1 MTEDIKVNNYANYK
15 RFLVNLIGDENTK
28 KIIELLGGDEKGR
41 NASFGMSEDSG
52 SAYAG
57 SLVENSSA
65 IAEYAKKINETFPQN
80 MRVNNK
86 SIYRVALLQHIAKVL
101 MYVENDNEWEVK
113 NRGFV
118 YKFVDQNTALRCG
131 ERSLFLLM
139 QVGVVL
145 TEDEFEAIRIVDKS
159 KEDDAFSKFFS
170 NTLAFVIRQANE
182 IVSLVNKHKT
192 VE

>member
-1 MTEDIKVNNYANYK
+1 
-15 RFLVNLIGDENTK
+15 
-28 KIIELLGGDEKGR
+28 
-41 NASFGMSEDSG
+41 
-52 SAYAG
+52 
-57 SLVENSSA
+57 
-65 IAEYAKKINETFPQN
+65 
-80 MRVNNK
+80 MRVDNK

-131 ERSLFLLM
+131 ERALFLLM

-170 NTLAFVIRQANE
+170 NTLAFVIRQSNE